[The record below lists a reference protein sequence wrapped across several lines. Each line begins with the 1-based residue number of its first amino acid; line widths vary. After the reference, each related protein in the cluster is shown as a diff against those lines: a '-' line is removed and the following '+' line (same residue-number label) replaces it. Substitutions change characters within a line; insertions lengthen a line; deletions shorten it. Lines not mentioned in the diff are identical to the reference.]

1 MQLCGGLRIY
11 CMSVVLDC
19 ISFSYVYLI
28 NSTLSALYITVYVV
42 CCAFATELLIRRF
55 SSAPPSTEV
64 TYEQLKRLLASGK
77 AVVVD
82 VREPWELREYGFIP
96 GSINVPRECCSS

>member
-1 MQLCGGLRIY
+1 MCVIDSL
-11 CMSVVLDC
+11 
-19 ISFSYVYLI
+19 YV
-28 NSTLSALYITVYVV
+28 TVCVV
-42 CCAFATELLIRRF
+42 CFAFGTELLILRF

-64 TYEQLKRLLASGK
+64 TYEQLKRLLASDK

-96 GSINVPRECCSS
+96 GSINVPCECSRQNTQSVDVQGCSEQ